1 MTNYE
6 YMALGRKLSKADD
19 RNNTVLGLIITSL
32 VVGGCLYMQY
42 RSLKDLKG
50 EYIRSKQKID
60 DLSFRN
66 NRQREIIDELHRTKQ
81 ELMEQLSQTDLKT
94 S

>member
-1 MTNYE
+1 MTNND
-6 YMALGRKLSKADD
+6 YMAIGRKLSKADD

-32 VVGGCLYMQY
+32 VLGGCLYMQY

-50 EYIRSKQKID
+50 EYIRSRRKID

-66 NRQREIIDELHRTKQ
+66 NRQREIINGLNRTKQ
-81 ELMEQLSQTDLKT
+81 ELIEQLSQTDLKT

>member
-1 MTNYE
+1 MTKYD
-6 YMALGRKLSKADD
+6 YMAIGRKLSKADD
-19 RNNTVLGLIITSL
+19 RNNTLAGLLITTFVLG
-32 VVGGCLYMQY
+32 GCVYLQY

-50 EYIRSKQKID
+50 EYIRSRRKID

-66 NRQREIIDELHRTKQ
+66 NRQREIINGLNRTKQ
-81 ELMEQLSQTDLKT
+81 ELIEQLSQTDLKT